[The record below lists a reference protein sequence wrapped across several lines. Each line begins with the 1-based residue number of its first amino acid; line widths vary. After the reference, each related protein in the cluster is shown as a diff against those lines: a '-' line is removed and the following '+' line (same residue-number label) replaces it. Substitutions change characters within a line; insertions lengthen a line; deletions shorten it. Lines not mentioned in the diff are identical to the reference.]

1 MKWAQAALA
10 SIDRNID
17 RLNKKPEKLYT
28 EKDDKGAS

>member
-1 MKWAQAALA
+1 MEWAQALLK

-17 RLNKKPEKLYT
+17 QLNKKPEKGYN